1 MGKISFRYAEQKD
14 AGLVMDFIRQ
24 LSRYEQA
31 EHQVEATEA
40 MIREE
45 LGREN
50 GAKALLVKAEGK
62 EVGCAVFFRNF
73 STYLGKPGIFIDAL
87 IVSEPYRGRG
97 YGLALFEELKKE
109 TARMGGA
116 RMEWLCLDWNES
128 SMEFYKNRG
137 GQRLDIC
144 TTYRLLV
151 NGQES
156 EQE

>member
-1 MGKISFRYAEQKD
+1 MSKVSFRYARPED
-14 AGLVMDFIRQ
+14 AKRVMEFIRQ
-24 LSRYEQA
+24 LSRYEKA
-31 EHQVEATEA
+31 EDQVEATEA

-45 LGREN
+45 LGKEN
-50 GAKALLVKAEGK
+50 GAKALLAEAEGT

-73 STYLGKPGIFIDAL
+73 SAYLGRPGIFLDAL
-87 IVSEPYRGRG
+87 IVSEQYRGKG
-97 YGLALFEELKKE
+97 YGKALFEELKKE

-137 GQRLDIC
+137 GRRLEIC
-144 TTYRLLV
+144 TTYRLPV
-151 NGQES
+151 TGQES